1 MNRRSILSLSA
12 VTALGLALLPGS
24 AVAQQKTLKEQL
36 VGTWSFV
43 SSTSKLADG
52 SPTWGT
58 NPRGLQVYAENGSFS
73 SIVTRSDLPKF
84 ASNNRQRG
92 TPDENQAV
100 VVGTNSR
107 FGTYLVN
114 EANRTVTIRIEGSS
128 YPNEEGTE
136 TTRPITI
143 TGDELRYTD
152 PAPTVGGPP
161 TQVVWRRG
169 K

>member
-1 MNRRSILSLSA
+1 MNRRSIFSLSA
-12 VTALGLALLPGS
+12 ITALGLALLPGS
-24 AVAQQKTLKEQL
+24 TVAQQKTLKEQL

-43 SSTSKLADG
+43 SSTSKVADG
-52 SPTWGT
+52 SPSWGA
-58 NPRGLQVYAENGSFS
+58 NPKGLQVYAENGRFS
-73 SIVTRSDLPKF
+73 SMAMRSDLPKF
-84 ASNNRQRG
+84 ASNNRERG
-92 TPDENQAV
+92 TPDENRAI

-107 FGTYLVN
+107 FGTYSVN
-114 EANRTVTIRIEGSS
+114 EANKTVTIRIEGSS

-143 TGDELRYTD
+143 TGEELRYTN

-161 TQVVWRRG
+161 TQLIWRRG